1 MFDVKQLYGLSIESA
16 DRIVKLN
23 NYDLKIVEYVSL
35 KGKMGSDP
43 RVIRASFNNETV
55 TVVVGWFN
63 TDIVGAN
70 NE

>member
-1 MFDVKQLYGLSIESA
+1 MFDVKQLYGLSIEST

>member
-35 KGKMGSDP
+35 KGKMGNDP

>member
-23 NYDLKIVEYVSL
+23 NYDLKIGEYVSL